1 MAMAA
6 RQESVTV
13 ARAASRPPGRSLL
26 PDRWLPYGMIGPA
39 VFVAFAIAIVPLC
52 YAFWLSLQDWYM
64 LRQPLPK
71 WGGLVNYRAL
81 LQDTQLWA
89 SFGRTW
95 IWTLG
100 TVFVELL
107 LAMPIALLLNRE
119 TGIARTASALILLP
133 WVTPFIV
140 LGFGWRFLLDSD
152 VGPIH
157 SFLHL
162 LGIAGDSSVLN
173 DPVLAFATIIFISG
187 WKGTPFLVIALLA
200 ALKSIPDELYEAAE
214 VDGAGAWSRFW
225 HVTVPSIQNTVVTVG
240 LVLGI
245 LAFYS
250 FDLPWIMTK
259 GGPQDATTLVGIAM
273 YKAVFL
279 DLRPAY
285 AAAISIV
292 MLVLL
297 FIASM
302 FALRAR
308 RID

>member
-1 MAMAA
+1 MAMTLQTTRRPAAA
-6 RQESVTV
+6 RPRRRQI
-13 ARAASRPPGRSLL
+13 L
-26 PDRWLPYGMIGPA
+26 PDRLLPYGMIGPA
-39 VFVAFAIAIVPLC
+39 VFVAFAIAIIPLC
-52 YAFWLSLQDWYM
+52 YALWLSLQDWYM
-64 LRQPLPK
+64 LRRPTPV
-71 WGGLVNYRAL
+71 WGGLVNYRTL
-81 LQDTQLWA
+81 LSDTALWA

-95 IWTLG
+95 IWTIG
-100 TVFVELL
+100 TVVVEVA
-107 LAMPIALLLNRE
+107 LALPIALLLNRE
-119 TGIARTASALILLP
+119 SAVARTASAVILLP

-140 LGFGWRFLLDSD
+140 LGFGWRFLLDSG

-157 SFLHL
+157 ALLHA
-162 LGIAGDSSVLN
+162 LGLAGDSSILN
-173 DPVLAFATIIFISG
+173 DPVGAFAVIIFISG
-187 WKGTPFLVIALLA
+187 WKGTPFLVIAILA

-214 VDGAGAWSRFW
+214 VDGAGPVQRFV
-225 HVTVPSIQNTVVTVG
+225 HVTLPEIWNTIVTVG

-285 AAAISIV
+285 AAAISVV

-297 FIASM
+297 FIASLIT
-302 FALRAR
+302 LRLR
-308 RID
+308 RRH

>member
-240 LVLGI
+240 
-245 LAFYS
+245 
-250 FDLPWIMTK
+250 
-259 GGPQDATTLVGIAM
+259 
-273 YKAVFL
+273 
-279 DLRPAY
+279 
-285 AAAISIV
+285 
-292 MLVLL
+292 
-297 FIASM
+297 
-302 FALRAR
+302 
-308 RID
+308 

>member
-1 MAMAA
+1 MATTRQDSVRATIGAAA
-6 RQESVTV
+6 R
-13 ARAASRPPGRSLL
+13 R
-26 PDRWLPYGMIGPA
+26 PDRARLYDRLLPYGMMAPA

-64 LRQPLPK
+64 LRQPVPK
-71 WGGLVNYRAL
+71 WGGLVNYRQL
-81 LQDTQLWA
+81 LVDTQLWMA
-89 SFGRTW
+89 FGRTW
-95 IWTLG
+95 IWTIG

-107 LAMPIALLLNRE
+107 LALPIALLLNRE
-119 TGIARTASALILLP
+119 TAIARTASAVILLP

-157 SFLHL
+157 AFLHAI
-162 LGIAGDSSVLN
+162 GIAGDSSVLN

-214 VDGAGAWSRFW
+214 VDGANAWARFR
-225 HVTVPSIQNTVVTVG
+225 HVTVPAIQNTVVTVG

-259 GGPQDATTLVGIAM
+259 GGPQDATTIVGIAM

-292 MLVLL
+292 MLLLL
-297 FIASM
+297 FIASLL
-302 FALRAR
+302 ALRAR
-308 RID
+308 RTT